1 MKYKSVV
8 MPGRV
13 RLEPKEV
20 SERYG
25 KFVVEPLERGF
36 GTTLG
41 NSLRRV
47 LLSSIQGAAVRAVRI
62 NGVLQEISNI
72 PGVVEDV
79 TDIIL
84 NIKGLRVK
92 NYRNGPVTLYLQSK
106 GEGAVTA
113 ASIEPNSDVEIMNPE
128 LHLATLDKDGELE
141 MELYVDVG
149 RGYVSAE
156 RQSKA
161 ADHYPLNTI
170 LIDAIFTPIERVR
183 YQVENAR
190 VGDITDYDRLI
201 MEIWTDGTVDPQDAL
216 ACSAKILKDHLFL
229 FIHFPDEDETPA
241 DTKDE
246 QEEQVNPYLTKGVE
260 ELELSVRAYNCLK
273 AANIKSIGEL
283 VDKTESEM
291 LKYRNFGKKSLNEI
305 KEVLEKY
312 GLYLGMDVKSMT
324 SGTPPE
330 ITESSVPA
338 MLEHEDFEEPE
349 EEDEEDL
356 EEAAVENT
364 NDEEDEI

>member
-20 SERYG
+20 SNRYG

-47 LLSSIQGAAVRAVRI
+47 LLSSLQGAAVRAVRI
-62 NGVLQEISNI
+62 NGVLQEVSYI

-79 TDIIL
+79 TDVIL

-92 NYRNGPVTLYLQSK
+92 NHRNGPVTMYLQAS
-106 GEGAVTA
+106 GEGEVK
-113 ASIEPNSDVEIMNPE
+113 ASNIEPNADVEIMNPE

-161 ADHYPLNTI
+161 ADHYPINTI

-201 MEIWTDGTVDPQDAL
+201 MEIWTDGTVDPQEAL
-216 ACSAKILKDHLFL
+216 AYSAKILKDHLFL
-229 FIHFPDEDETPA
+229 FIHFPDEDETPSES
-241 DTKDE
+241 K
-246 QEEQVNPYLTKGVE
+246 EEKEDQVNPYLAKGVE

-273 AANIKSIGEL
+273 AANIKTIGEL
-283 VDKTESEM
+283 VEKTESEM

-312 GLYLGMDVKSMT
+312 GLYLGMDVQSM
-324 SGTPPE
+324 SGGSSTPSPE
-330 ITESSVPA
+330 SESSVPA
-338 MLEHEDFEEPE
+338 MLEQEDFEDTG
-349 EEDEEDL
+349 DEEL
-356 EEAAVENT
+356 EEATVENSP
-364 NDEEDEI
+364 DEEDEI

>member
-1 MKYKSVV
+1 MKFKSVI

-13 RLEPKEV
+13 RVDQKSPIGD
-20 SERYG
+20 RYG
-25 KFVVEPLERGF
+25 KFIVEPLERGF

-47 LLSSIQGAAVRAVRI
+47 LLSSIQGAAVKAVRI
-62 NGVLQEISNI
+62 NGVLQEVSYI

-92 NYRNGPVTLYLQSK
+92 NHRNGPVTLYLQAK
-106 GEGAVTA
+106 GEGEVK
-113 ASIEPNSDVEIMNPE
+113 ASNIEPNADIEIMNPE
-128 LHLATLDKDGELE
+128 LHIATLDKDGELD

-149 RGYVSAE
+149 RGYISVE
-156 RQSKA
+156 RQGKQA
-161 ADHYPLNTI
+161 ENYPLNTI
-170 LIDAIFTPIERVR
+170 VVDAIFTPIERVK
-183 YQVENAR
+183 YVVENAR

-201 MEIWTDGTVDPQDAL
+201 MEIWTDGTISPQDSL
-216 ACSAKILKDHLFL
+216 AYSAKILKDHLFL

-241 DTKDE
+241 DYKEE
-246 QEEQVNPYLTKGVE
+246 QEEQVNPYLAKGVE

-283 VDKTESEM
+283 VEKTENEM

-305 KEVLEKY
+305 KEVLVKY
-312 GLYLGMDVKSMT
+312 GLRLGMDLKSMKASKDDHET
-324 SGTPPE
+324 H
-330 ITESSVPA
+330 VPT
-338 MLEHEDFEEPE
+338 MLQDEYE
-349 EEDEEDL
+349 EERVYSGDVVAEAESGEE
-356 EEAAVENT
+356 EEA
-364 NDEEDEI
+364 